1 MPESFQLP
9 FDLRDG
15 ACTRCDQEFVATACA
30 VGGGIVAD
38 VKTEEI
44 ETLGEMA
51 DVRFGLA
58 AAAVRK
64 PTVAQ
69 YSRYF
74 SYLQVAK
81 CVKESGP
88 YGEAPRH
95 EMIVMLGNFPE
106 KGGSMRERRVQKSLK
121 RHNLSSASFP
131 KRLLLG
137 RVGCSSYSRTM
148 ALLP

>member
-58 AAAVRK
+58 AA
-64 PTVAQ
+64 
-69 YSRYF
+69 
-74 SYLQVAK
+74 
-81 CVKESGP
+81 
-88 YGEAPRH
+88 
-95 EMIVMLGNFPE
+95 
-106 KGGSMRERRVQKSLK
+106 
-121 RHNLSSASFP
+121 
-131 KRLLLG
+131 
-137 RVGCSSYSRTM
+137 GCSVYNPNT
-148 ALLP
+148 LDL